1 MKAVERNKSDGVVGA
16 EEILQWVM
24 KGPGGKATYISD
36 PRLFRAIIGWFSA
49 CSSYHITWIFL
60 PQQLPKMEWLKDG
73 IYMCVYVHAM
83 EYYSAIK
90 KNEILTYA
98 DIGSMNRLREYYA
111 QWNKSDREQQML
123 YDFTYMWNIKNETTE
138 SIYKKETD
146 SQT

>member
-1 MKAVERNKSDGVVGA
+1 
-16 EEILQWVM
+16 
-24 KGPGGKATYISD
+24 
-36 PRLFRAIIGWFSA
+36 
-49 CSSYHITWIFL
+49 
-60 PQQLPKMEWLKDG
+60 MEWLKDG

>member
-1 MKAVERNKSDGVVGA
+1 
-16 EEILQWVM
+16 
-24 KGPGGKATYISD
+24 
-36 PRLFRAIIGWFSA
+36 
-49 CSSYHITWIFL
+49 
-60 PQQLPKMEWLKDG
+60 MEWLKDG

-98 DIGSMNRLREYYA
+98 DIGSMDRLREYYA

>member
-1 MKAVERNKSDGVVGA
+1 
-16 EEILQWVM
+16 
-24 KGPGGKATYISD
+24 
-36 PRLFRAIIGWFSA
+36 
-49 CSSYHITWIFL
+49 
-60 PQQLPKMEWLKDG
+60 
-73 IYMCVYVHAM
+73 MCVYVHAT

-98 DIGSMNRLREYYA
+98 DIGSMDREYYA

>member
-1 MKAVERNKSDGVVGA
+1 
-16 EEILQWVM
+16 
-24 KGPGGKATYISD
+24 
-36 PRLFRAIIGWFSA
+36 
-49 CSSYHITWIFL
+49 
-60 PQQLPKMEWLKDG
+60 
-73 IYMCVYVHAM
+73 MCVYVHAM